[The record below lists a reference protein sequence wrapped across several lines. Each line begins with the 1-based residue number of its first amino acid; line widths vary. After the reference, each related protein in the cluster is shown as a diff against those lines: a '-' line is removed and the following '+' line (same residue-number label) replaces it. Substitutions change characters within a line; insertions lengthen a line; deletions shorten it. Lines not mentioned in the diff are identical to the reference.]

1 MIHADIMALPDLAL
15 PPSATS
21 WKKNEEDEWD
31 TGIYM
36 NPYVRT
42 SYSASAHRHIWLA
55 KRFERLFVPVQ
66 RMLNYWAG
74 MPRWNYRRTEREG
87 KKVKDRLWIS
97 VHSNLTEEEA
107 VRRAEEGWAFDD
119 EGSEKSGVERRAAVM
134 GRVNGVLGKREVL
147 GKVRGKE
154 YWDNEGYYVDYE
166 RTAKRGGYC
175 GVRQLLV
182 MKEGKVEEGQ
192 GNWDNLLDRVPPIDI

>member
-1 MIHADIMALPDLAL
+1 MIHADIMALPDLSL
-15 PPSATS
+15 PLSATA
-21 WKKNEEDEWD
+21 WKKNEGDEWD

-42 SYSASAHRHIWLA
+42 SYSASTHRHIWLA
-55 KRFERLFVPVQ
+55 KRFERLFSPIQ
-66 RMLNYWAG
+66 RVLNYWAG

-87 KKVKDRLWIS
+87 EKVKDRVWVS
-97 VHSNLTEEEA
+97 VHSNLTEGEA
-107 VRRAEEGWAFDD
+107 VGRAEQGWAFDD
-119 EGSEKSGVERRAAVM
+119 DEEGGSGKRGLDR
-134 GRVNGVLGKREVL
+134 REVL

-182 MKEGKVEEGQ
+182 MKEGKVEEGE